1 MSTEYLG
8 ATAALPAGTDIRPL
22 CKSNPSSTTARGNKF
37 NGKEALVTAAA
48 VLQEASSTPAIRIT
62 KMKQAEST
70 VDQLSD
76 RPLEG
81 VSAHR
86 DHTIIVFVLTRNS
99 HAQIKM
105 GLLPVGPVRNPLIIK
120 QSRESGTLGKVP
132 VTRRQVESIINS
144 RTSVMT
150 LNIGTAPYSQQ
161 DVMIK
166 SAAAS

>member
-8 ATAALPAGTDIRPL
+8 ATAALPTGTDIRPP
-22 CKSNPSSTTARGNKF
+22 CKSNPSPTTTRGNEF
-37 NGKEALVTAAA
+37 NGKEAPITAAA

-70 VDQLSD
+70 VDQLSG
-76 RPLEG
+76 RPLER

-86 DHTIIVFVLTRNS
+86 DHTIIVHVLVRNT

-105 GLLPVGPVRNPLIIK
+105 GLPLLAPFRNPLIIE
-120 QSRESGTLGKVP
+120 QRRESGTLGKVS
-132 VTRRQVESIINS
+132 VTRRQVESIINT

-150 LNIGTAPYSQQ
+150 LNICTAPDPQQ

-166 SAAAS
+166 SAEAS